1 MFLRTFLDEIIFF
14 RYSRVD
20 ARQGT
25 MDEYFSRLARR
36 HLARELKL
44 NWPLAGFPLEH
55 GGQEEY
61 ILRGDKS
68 L

>member
-1 MFLRTFLDEIIFF
+1 
-14 RYSRVD
+14 
-20 ARQGT
+20 